1 MKVLAKLDNAKLA
14 LYGLSYWV
22 YVEKLCYV
30 VKILTV
36 FVKFFPCRHLFWA
49 RHYLH
54 RKFCHLC
61 VCSQYSFHRRYVYNV
76 VWHCKEG
83 RNSFR
88 YCIS

>member
-36 FVKFFPCRHLFWA
+36 FVKFFSLSTSFLGQALSAQEILPSA
-49 RHYLH
+49 R
-54 RKFCHLC
+54 
-61 VCSQYSFHRRYVYNV
+61 V
-76 VWHCKEG
+76 
-83 RNSFR
+83 
-88 YCIS
+88 